1 MDAMSSNGQKSGR
14 SMDIYMELKQTRTAV
29 FALESSE
36 SFGLKKTSA
45 KKCMTSMIQWKNSTN
60 YFCCA
65 FGTHFGEWNKFEV
78 YVHTVCH
85 IQYV

>member
-14 SMDIYMELKQTRTAV
+14 SMDIYMELKQTQTAV

-60 YFCCA
+60 YFW
-65 FGTHFGEWNKFEV
+65 EWNKFEV
-78 YVHTVCH
+78 YVCTVCH